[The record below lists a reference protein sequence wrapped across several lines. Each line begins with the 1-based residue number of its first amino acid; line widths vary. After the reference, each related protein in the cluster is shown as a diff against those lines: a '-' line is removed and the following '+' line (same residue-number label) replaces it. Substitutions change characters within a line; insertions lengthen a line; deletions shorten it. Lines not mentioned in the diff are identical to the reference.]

1 MFTCLVKVLS
11 SSASPF
17 GKSEAATRKS
27 LYWKIL
33 KCLDSDVD
41 FITILT

>member
-1 MFTCLVKVLS
+1 MFTSLVEVLS
-11 SSASPF
+11 SSGSPF
-17 GKSEAATRKS
+17 GKSEAATRES

-33 KCLDSDVD
+33 KCLYSDVD